1 MYVTDY
7 TLSDNQKEL
16 KRHNE
21 LKEDEHPALTKFAL
35 GLSRRYDW
43 GRNWFWS
50 TQQSYFLSQNGV
62 KVSRNNVMR
71 SESKFWNMKTRTTP
85 TCLQEYFVPVGEFAP
100 YIHDLRKTLSHED
113 LNLVNITI
121 RYVQKMKKPI
131 CHTQRKTC
139 FHSFF

>member
-16 KRHNE
+16 KQHNE

-85 TCLQEYFVPVGEFAP
+85 TCYKNTSCPSAN
-100 YIHDLRKTLSHED
+100 LRRTFMIYARRCH
-113 LNLVNITI
+113 
-121 RYVQKMKKPI
+121 MKI
-131 CHTQRKTC
+131 
-139 FHSFF
+139 SIS